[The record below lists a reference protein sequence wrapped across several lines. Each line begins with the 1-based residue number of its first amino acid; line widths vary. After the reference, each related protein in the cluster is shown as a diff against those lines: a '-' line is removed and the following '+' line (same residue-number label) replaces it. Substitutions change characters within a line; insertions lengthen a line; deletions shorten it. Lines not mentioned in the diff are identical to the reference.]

1 MTTPPDRPAPGSC
14 GCSSIVRY
22 AAYQHYVDRSACNYP
37 ATVEAL
43 SASRKALTKAGYDL
57 SECREAL
64 KEVRKTIAAF
74 RFSKGH
80 KEAALNV
87 IDRALA
93 TEKAK

>member
-1 MTTPPDRPAPGSC
+1 
-14 GCSSIVRY
+14 
-22 AAYQHYVDRSACNYP
+22 VDRSACNYP

-43 SASRKALTKAGYDL
+43 SASRKALTK
-57 SECREAL
+57 
-64 KEVRKTIAAF
+64 AAF